1 MENILIIDDEKSLL
15 DLLSVVFRKE
25 GYGVK
30 ASISAAKAYDVL
42 EKEDID
48 LIITDIKMP
57 ETNGMDVLKHV
68 RDKFPDIPVIMIT
81 AYGSIN
87 QAVDALKA
95 GALDYVVKPFDVE
108 ELKII
113 VGRGLA
119 EKRLKQENV
128 LLKKD
133 LKERYSF
140 ENMIGKSRA
149 MQEIYGLIEKVATT
163 DSTILITGESG
174 TGKERAARGIHYQS
188 GRRDNPFVS
197 INCAALPENLL
208 ESELFGHARGSFT
221 GAVSDKKGVFEAA
234 QKGTLF
240 LDEVAEMSLL
250 TQVKL
255 FRALQERKIR
265 RVGGNEEIPID
276 VRIIAATNQ
285 DLKKRIQE
293 GKFREELFYRLNV
306 ISFDMPPLRK
316 RSEDIPL
323 LVTHFLQKYCE
334 KMAKKPKRFTPEV
347 IGILESYPWP
357 GNIREL
363 ENVIERI
370 VAIEDRE
377 TVTAGCLPQE
387 ILSPQKM
394 KLETQYLFEPGFDL
408 MNHLDDITKKYIHQ
422 ALSAAGGSIQKAAPL
437 LGISYR
443 TMRYLIGKYDLN
455 KGRKPERGAENGE
468 VRLNDKAKIVNERQ

>member
-1 MENILIIDDEKSLL
+1 MDNILIIDDEKSLL
-15 DLLSVVFRKE
+15 DLLSVVFKKE

-30 ASISAAKAYDVL
+30 TSLSAPKAFEIL

-48 LIITDIKMP
+48 FIITDIKMP
-57 ETNGMDVLKHV
+57 ETNGMDVLKFV
-68 RDKFPDIPVIMIT
+68 KTKYPELPVVMIT

-87 QAVDALKA
+87 QAVEALKL

-119 EKRLKQENV
+119 ERRLKEENI

-140 ENMIGKSRA
+140 ESMIGKSRA
-149 MQEIYGLIEKVATT
+149 MQEIYNLIEKVATT
-163 DSTILITGESG
+163 DSTVLVTGESG
-174 TGKERAARGIHYQS
+174 TGKEMAARAVHYL
-188 GRRDNPFVS
+188 GARRDNQFVS

-208 ESELFGHARGSFT
+208 ESELFGHAKGSFT
-221 GAVSDKKGVFEAA
+221 GAVAEKKGMFEMA
-234 QKGTLF
+234 QRGTLF
-240 LDEVAEMSLL
+240 LDEVGEMSPW

-255 FRALQERKIR
+255 LRALQEKTIR
-265 RVGGNEEIPID
+265 RVGGTNEIPID

-285 DLKKRIQE
+285 DLKRRIQE
-293 GKFREELFYRLNV
+293 GKFREELYYRLNV

-323 LVTHFLQKYCE
+323 LVSHFLQKYCE

-347 IGILESYPWP
+347 IGILEAYAWP

-387 ILSPQKM
+387 VVSPQKM

-408 MNHLDDITKKYIHQ
+408 MTYLDEVTKRYLNQ
-422 ALSAAGGSIQKAAPL
+422 ALSASGGSIQRAAPL

-455 KGRKPERGAENGE
+455 RSRKAIGKAERGEETAQSRETKNGY
-468 VRLNDKAKIVNERQ
+468 

>member
-1 MENILIIDDEKSLL
+1 MDNILVIDDEQSLL
-15 DLLSVVFRKE
+15 DLLSVVFKKE
-25 GYGVK
+25 GYGVW
-30 ASISAAKAYDVL
+30 ATLSAAEGFRIL
-42 EKEDID
+42 EKENID
-48 LIITDIKMP
+48 LVVTDIKMP
-57 ETNGMDVLKHV
+57 ETDGLEVLRHV
-68 RDKFPDIPVIMIT
+68 REEHPDVPVVMIT
-81 AYGSIN
+81 AYGSIT
-87 QAVDALKA
+87 QAIETLKA

-119 EKRLKQENV
+119 ERRLKEENIR
-128 LLKKD
+128 LKRD

-149 MQEIYGLIEKVATT
+149 MQEIYLLIEKVAST
-163 DSTILITGESG
+163 DSTVLITGESG
-174 TGKERAARGIHYQS
+174 TGKEMAARAIHLQS
-188 GRRDNPFVS
+188 GRHDNQFVS

-208 ESELFGHARGSFT
+208 ESELFGHAKGSFT
-221 GAVSDKKGVFEAA
+221 GAVAEKKGMFEVA
-234 QKGTLF
+234 QRGTLF
-240 LDEVAEMSLL
+240 LDEVGEMSPW

-255 FRALQERKIR
+255 LRALQERTIR
-265 RVGGNEEIPID
+265 RVGGTEEIPVN

-316 RSEDIPL
+316 RTEDIPL
-323 LVTHFLQKYCE
+323 LVSHFLQKYCG
-334 KMAKKPKRFTPEV
+334 KLAKSPKRFTPEV
-347 IGILESYPWP
+347 VGLLEAYAWP

-377 TVTAGCLPQE
+377 TVTVGCLPKE
-387 ILSPQKM
+387 IVHPQKS
-394 KLETQYLFEPGFDL
+394 KIETQYFFEPGFSL
-408 MNHLDDITKKYIHQ
+408 TAHLDDLTKNYISQ
-422 ALSAAGGSIQKAAPL
+422 ALMATSGSIQKAAPL
-437 LGISYR
+437 LGLSYR

-455 KGRKPERGAENGE
+455 KVRKNEKKVTVDENSP
-468 VRLNDKAKIVNERQ
+468 D

>member
-1 MENILIIDDEKSLL
+1 MARAAGAEN
-15 DLLSVVFRKE
+15 LSAMTVGF
-25 GYGVK
+25 
-30 ASISAAKAYDVL
+30 
-42 EKEDID
+42 
-48 LIITDIKMP
+48 KMP
-57 ETNGMDVLKHV
+57 ETNGMDVLKFV
-68 RDKFPDIPVIMIT
+68 KTKYPELPVVMIT

-87 QAVDALKA
+87 QAVEALKL

-119 EKRLKQENV
+119 ERRLKEENI

-140 ENMIGKSRA
+140 ESMIGKSRA
-149 MQEIYGLIEKVATT
+149 MQEIYNLIEKVATT
-163 DSTILITGESG
+163 DSTVLVTGESG
-174 TGKERAARGIHYQS
+174 TGKEMAARAVHYL
-188 GRRDNPFVS
+188 GARRDNQFVS

-208 ESELFGHARGSFT
+208 ESELFGHAKGSFT
-221 GAVSDKKGVFEAA
+221 GAVAEKKGMFEMA
-234 QKGTLF
+234 QRGTLF
-240 LDEVAEMSLL
+240 LDEVGEMSPW

-255 FRALQERKIR
+255 LRALQEKTIR
-265 RVGGNEEIPID
+265 RVGGTNEIPVD

-285 DLKKRIQE
+285 DLKRRIQE
-293 GKFREELFYRLNV
+293 GKFREELYYRLNV

-323 LVTHFLQKYCE
+323 LVSHFLQKYCE

-347 IGILESYPWP
+347 IGILEAYAWP

-387 ILSPQKM
+387 VVSPQKM

-408 MNHLDDITKKYIHQ
+408 MTYLDEVTKRYLNQ
-422 ALSAAGGSIQKAAPL
+422 ALSASGGSIQRAAPL

-455 KGRKPERGAENGE
+455 RSRKAIGKAEHREDITQSRETKNGY
-468 VRLNDKAKIVNERQ
+468 